1 MREQFI
7 PDLKKIEQ
15 REDWQKEVISRQNH
29 LYLRAKLT
37 TGTQKQ
43 RKQSNQAN

>member
-1 MREQFI
+1 MKPNTPSPEVLQKRAEFNAGI
-7 PDLKKIEQ
+7 TQ
-15 REDWQKEVISRQNH
+15 RMNH

-43 RKQSNQAN
+43 RKTFNPSI